1 MFLLWLRQL
10 PWCGCQTHASVPP
23 PAEAM
28 SSPTN
33 TPVFLPSS
41 FILLSLAWFY
51 IFFSSGQVLLS
62 ALGVGVL
69 ACTSVSEGVF
79 LMYPWREM
87 YSTST
92 YSSAILFS
100 PQNFFMV
107 SYLSKIFIRNKNFS
121 KWINE
126 IWFYVI
132 IIILYLGF
140 SIMEAANPNNFCF
153 ASFFPP
159 SDISSK
165 SKVSELEL
173 INALIQPMN

>member
-1 MFLLWLRQL
+1 MFLLWLGQL
-10 PWCGCQTHASVPP
+10 PCCGDQTPASVPP

-62 ALGVGVL
+62 TLDVGVL
-69 ACTSVSEGVF
+69 ACTSVPEGVF
-79 LMYPWREM
+79 LRYPCRKM

-100 PQNFFMV
+100 PQNFFIV

-121 KWINE
+121 KWRNE

-132 IIILYLGF
+132 ILYLGL
-140 SIMEAANPNNFCF
+140 SIKEAANPNNFCF
-153 ASFFPP
+153 ASSNPLPQIFLQRA
-159 SDISSK
+159 K
-165 SKVSELEL
+165 LVS
-173 INALIQPMN
+173 